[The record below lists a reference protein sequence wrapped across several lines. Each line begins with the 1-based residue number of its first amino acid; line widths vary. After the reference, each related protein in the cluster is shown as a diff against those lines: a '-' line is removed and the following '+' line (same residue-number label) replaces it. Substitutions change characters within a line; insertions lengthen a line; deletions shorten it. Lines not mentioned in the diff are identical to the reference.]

1 MSQRQPEHKDVDWNR
16 VMNAA
21 GPYPLEA
28 FCFVREGLSF
38 TAERVHAAPRENSE
52 LDRHISGQQ
61 LCLGLR
67 DFAIDRYGL
76 MAPVVLGH
84 WHIKRTDDF
93 GRIVFAMIGVGLM
106 SKTDDD
112 TMDDFRAVFDFD
124 EAFSR
129 DQLLAAMA
137 TG

>member
-1 MSQRQPEHKDVDWNR
+1 
-16 VMNAA
+16 
-21 GPYPLEA
+21 
-28 FCFVREGLSF
+28 
-38 TAERVHAAPRENSE
+38 
-52 LDRHISGQQ
+52 
-61 LCLGLR
+61 
-67 DFAIDRYGL
+67 

-93 GRIVFAMIGVGLM
+93 GRIVFAMIGEGLM

>member
-1 MSQRQPEHKDVDWNR
+1 
-16 VMNAA
+16 
-21 GPYPLEA
+21 
-28 FCFVREGLSF
+28 
-38 TAERVHAAPRENSE
+38 
-52 LDRHISGQQ
+52 
-61 LCLGLR
+61 
-67 DFAIDRYGL
+67 
-76 MAPVVLGH
+76 
-84 WHIKRTDDF
+84 
-93 GRIVFAMIGVGLM
+93 M